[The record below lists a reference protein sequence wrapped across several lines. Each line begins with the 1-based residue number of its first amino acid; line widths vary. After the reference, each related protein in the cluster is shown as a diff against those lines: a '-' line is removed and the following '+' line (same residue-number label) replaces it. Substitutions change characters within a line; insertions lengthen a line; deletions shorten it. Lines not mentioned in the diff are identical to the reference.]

1 MIELKDICVNYEN
14 HLIYQHAYFS
24 AKHNELT
31 LVIGKSGSCLLYTS
45 SVTQN
50 EVEKE

>member
-31 LVIGKSGSCLLYTS
+31 LVIGKSGSGNLHCIKS
-45 SVTQN
+45 
-50 EVEKE
+50 